1 MDDFDPHSIAARTMR
16 GDLRDAMMNQIIG
29 MPDHYHKLPEKKQR
43 EIANQLDTYARD
55 MTEKLIKLVRA
66 EGVDTVSATIED
78 FKVKGGTVEIKLK
91 GSVSDQVLLTLLHA
105 RKEQVILTPASSRPY
120 EGQSTTPEDFVQPD
134 QPGLPATEPA
144 PEPKTQIEEPPE
156 DPTPESETAPAE
168 AAAEPEQPA
177 ETVEPESQAKA
188 EAAPAAAPSGA
199 ETESQD
205 SMPANDLDARP
216 KPLFPVEG
224 AQLKSYGANSDIY
237 WAGVI
242 SYNKEGALDDNP
254 HKGTTREGKIWKLGW
269 QQAARFFTENNTIA
283 VIPDEFDPAMRAE
296 PRPEPEEPTPSPEPF
311 REDREGEVRDTGAQS
326 GSGPVDANADP
337 GGDMPA
343 FLDRRQGQPVETT
356 TAPPPPQRDAD
367 DELTDAL

>member
-134 QPGLPATEPA
+134 QPGLPATEPT
-144 PEPKTQIEEPPE
+144 PKTQIEEPPE
-156 DPTPESETAPAE
+156 DPAPETSPAE
-168 AAAEPEQPA
+168 AVAAEPEQPA
-177 ETVEPESQAKA
+177 EPVEPESQAKA
-188 EAAPAAAPSGA
+188 EPAPSAAPGDA
-199 ETESQD
+199 EAESQEA
-205 SMPANDLDARP
+205 MPADDLEPGP
-216 KPLFPVEG
+216 KPLFPVDG

-237 WAGVI
+237 WAGVL

-283 VIPDEFDPAMRAE
+283 VIPDEFDPDVRHRAAA
-296 PRPEPEEPTPSPEPF
+296 EPEEATPSPEPF
-311 REDREGEVRDTGAQS
+311 HEDREGEVQAAGDG
-326 GSGPVDANADP
+326 GEGHPVDANADP
-337 GGDMPA
+337 GGEMPQ
-343 FLDRRQGQPVETT
+343 FLNRRQEETAEKT
-356 TAPPPPQRDAD
+356 PPPTQDAD